1 MKKILLVAIC
11 ALAAVCC
18 NAQFFVGG
26 TFGVATS
33 KTGDS
38 DRVTTFSIAP
48 TVGYGVSDNFDLGL
62 ELGYDYAEMGSLTV
76 NNFNLGAFARYNF
89 VKLDNFNIFGEAA
102 IDYLY
107 NKVQDGDG
115 IGGVGV
121 FIRPGVSYM
130 VSDNLQIL
138 AKTNLFSYSHYS
150 FEGEGINN
158 TGFGIDLTNIQLGII
173 YRF

>member
-48 TVGYGVSDNFDLGL
+48 TVGYSLLENLDLGV
-62 ELGYDYAEMGSLTV
+62 ELGYDYAEVGPLTT
-76 NNFNLGAFARYNF
+76 NNFNLGAYARYSF
-89 VKLDNFNIFGEAA
+89 IRLDNFNIFGEAA
-102 IDYLY
+102 VDYLY
-107 NKVQDGDG
+107 NKVQDVDG
-115 IGGVGV
+115 FGGVGI
-121 FIRPGVSYM
+121 FIRPGISYM
-130 VSDNLQIL
+130 VSDNWQIL

-150 FEGEGINN
+150 YEGNGINN
-158 TGFGIDLTNIQLGII
+158 TGFAMDLTNIQLGII
-173 YRF
+173 YKF